1 METSGLDPELT
12 ICKIAVLPVKLCPL
26 SLIYLFFYK
35 TLTYITFL
43 FTDQLSMQDTSY
55 MSSSKPF
62 LICLAKK
69 NLAKYFSTPLILYYH
84 V

>member
-26 SLIYLFFYK
+26 SLIYIFFYK

-55 MSSSKPF
+55 CGSFWLS
-62 LICLAKK
+62 
-69 NLAKYFSTPLILYYH
+69 

>member
-1 METSGLDPELT
+1 
-12 ICKIAVLPVKLCPL
+12 
-26 SLIYLFFYK
+26 
-35 TLTYITFL
+35 LTYITFL